1 MNYCTMDNG
10 NCKTNKYA
18 LNMQLHKTKEISLEL
33 FISLAEQ
40 SLKQTNVKGWKPK
53 FERIQKVWVGTDIK
67 TCSSAVW
74 ISSYWKWKRF
84 YEGMAD

>member
-40 SLKQTNVKGWKPK
+40 SLKQTNVKGWKP
-53 FERIQKVWVGTDIK
+53 
-67 TCSSAVW
+67 
-74 ISSYWKWKRF
+74 
-84 YEGMAD
+84 